1 MKEYLVVAI
10 YEDDHARFA
19 TSVEALDEEEAE
31 TLAQAEASG
40 PIIVAAVIVGKDM
53 EVVA

>member
-1 MKEYLVVAI
+1 MTEYLVIAI
-10 YEDDHARFA
+10 YEDDHTRFA
-19 TSVEALDEEEAE
+19 TTVEALDEQEAE

-40 PIIVAAVIVGKDM
+40 PLIVAAVIVGKKM